1 MSTSAASI
9 VISSFVR
16 TITNSIFLVL
26 ATKCDPLWALHPH
39 HLYGQGGPRVPA
51 EVANP
56 EMSDRVPDPQI
67 RSPPDQC
74 FAPFAETMPHASI
87 MASGL
92 VKAVKGFSRELC
104 RKMPNMFVWLTRIVQ
119 WINVDEIGVNFVDF
133 KRYVRVLMKTMNFA
147 IKCSNFFVKSIY

>member
-1 MSTSAASI
+1 MSTSASI

-16 TITNSIFLVL
+16 TITNSIFFSVL
-26 ATKCDPLWALHPH
+26 PTKCDPHWALHPH
-39 HLYGQGGPRVPA
+39 HLYGQEGLRVPA

-56 EMSDRVPDPQI
+56 EMSDRVPEPQI

-104 RKMPNMFVWLTRIVQ
+104 RKMPNMFV
-119 WINVDEIGVNFVDF
+119 
-133 KRYVRVLMKTMNFA
+133 
-147 IKCSNFFVKSIY
+147 